1 MYPNRNCTLEF
12 ALITTITRH
21 IGNLS
26 SQSKAG
32 TSHNA
37 LTWSQIELLNRLQ
50 LGTGYRSTTFD
61 LVSSSV
67 LHPVVEGHTGHD
79 TESQTGESDID
90 GTSFLVLRLL
100 GRRETGNQLGSSLY
114 GFSLQESGSQGQT
127 LTDSVEHTE

>member
-37 LTWSQIELLNRLQ
+37 LTWSQIELLNSLQ
-50 LGTGYRSTTFD
+50 LSTRYGSTTFD

-100 GRRETGNQLGSSLY
+100 GRRETG
-114 GFSLQESGSQGQT
+114 
-127 LTDSVEHTE
+127 H